1 MSTLQISAPLTVQTT
16 ADARRPGPVLRV
28 LRAVVDAVA
37 ETNRRRAAREIARV
51 AHRYGIEAD
60 RVWDPVRTETRIQEI
75 TMIIVSFLRLFRSIL
90 SEARQ
95 MQREAARRH
104 PHLDW

>member
-1 MSTLQISAPLTVQTT
+1 MSTLQISAPLTIQTT

-51 AHRYGIEAD
+51 AHR
-60 RVWDPVRTETRIQEI
+60 
-75 TMIIVSFLRLFRSIL
+75 
-90 SEARQ
+90 
-95 MQREAARRH
+95 
-104 PHLDW
+104 

>member
-1 MSTLQISAPLTVQTT
+1 MSTLQISAPLIIQTT

-51 AHRYGIEAD
+51 AHR
-60 RVWDPVRTETRIQEI
+60 
-75 TMIIVSFLRLFRSIL
+75 
-90 SEARQ
+90 
-95 MQREAARRH
+95 
-104 PHLDW
+104 